1 MSPMEEGWAAPDTPG
16 QVSQGRY
23 PRALYL
29 QDIPGHVR
37 GVRNPKGDPGALR
50 FDGSS
55 RLHLGT
61 PGSELHNSHSAHT
74 PVLQQGSSQ
83 QPRGHCKPGQWA
95 SPPSI
100 KHLLTTPPNPVSLPS
115 RAPGQRHGTALPPPL
130 PSFFTAHLIG
140 PVPTGV
146 AVGGHDNHFLKVWDF
161 WSEESRETSKQ
172 QQRDGMTPLGV
183 VSSPETALHPN
194 RSHLRE
200 PRAMQ
205 CPPSPRAE
213 PSLCPPLKDTH

>member
-1 MSPMEEGWAAPDTPG
+1 MSEGSVILRVILVPCGSMAPPDFTWEHLAVSSTTPT
-16 QVSQGRY
+16 QLTPQCFN
-23 PRALYL
+23 RAH
-29 QDIPGHVR
+29 P
-37 GVRNPKGDPGALR
+37 
-50 FDGSS
+50 SS
-55 RLHLGT
+55 PEATANL
-61 PGSELHNSHSAHT
+61 
-74 PVLQQGSSQ
+74 
-83 QPRGHCKPGQWA
+83 GQWA

-172 QQRDGMTPLGV
+172 QQRDGTTPLGV

-213 PSLCPPLKDTH
+213 PSPCPPLKDTH